1 MKLESARHAFA
12 AAFPAFSAASIA
24 SIVDYASRGRSVGG
38 KRKGGAVGGRH
49 GGGGT
54 RTRTNTIPNGTKANA
69 AGLSGMRAIAQKG
82 ENGRRGVVGGG
93 VGHHVDN
100 RQR

>member
-1 MKLESARHAFA
+1 MRFSVFKTDVMELGCHKTAFTGLG
-12 AAFPAFSAASIA
+12 PPPT
-24 SIVDYASRGRSVGG
+24 YTR
-38 KRKGGAVGGRH
+38 
-49 GGGGT
+49 T

>member
-1 MKLESARHAFA
+1 MELELEL
-12 AAFPAFSAASIA
+12 
-24 SIVDYASRGRSVGG
+24 
-38 KRKGGAVGGRH
+38 
-49 GGGGT
+49 
-54 RTRTNTIPNGTKANA
+54 TRTNTIPNGTKANA
-69 AGLSGMRAIAQKG
+69 AGLSGMRTIAQKG

>member
-1 MKLESARHAFA
+1 VLQQYENR
-12 AAFPAFSAASIA
+12 
-24 SIVDYASRGRSVGG
+24 R
-38 KRKGGAVGGRH
+38 
-49 GGGGT
+49 T

-69 AGLSGMRAIAQKG
+69 AGLSGLRAIAQKG

>member
-1 MKLESARHAFA
+1 MNKICFTGNGEYKTTIELELERT
-12 AAFPAFSAASIA
+12 
-24 SIVDYASRGRSVGG
+24 R
-38 KRKGGAVGGRH
+38 
-49 GGGGT
+49 T